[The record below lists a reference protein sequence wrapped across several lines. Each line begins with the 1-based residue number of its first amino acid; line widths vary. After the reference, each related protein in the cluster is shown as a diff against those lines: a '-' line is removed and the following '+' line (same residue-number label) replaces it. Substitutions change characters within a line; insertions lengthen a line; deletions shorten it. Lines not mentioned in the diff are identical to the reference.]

1 MRVLEINKY
10 HYLKGGVDTVF
21 FNTIRLLKEM
31 GNDVCTFCTD
41 NPKNT
46 ESAFARYFTHA
57 PELRDLST
65 VEKIKNIGTFFWNK
79 DSERKIELLINQE
92 KPDIAHLHN
101 IFNGISMSILPV
113 LRRHNIPV
121 VITMHDTR
129 FVCPSSL
136 FNTRGNKCK
145 NCLKFGGLPCGLFK
159 CYQNNFINS
168 MMCAFEMLQKEKL
181 FDYNRYIDRYIF
193 VSKRFQDFH
202 AARHSYFK
210 DKGTILHN
218 FMPGMDEISPCHTH
232 DNYMLFYGRITAE
245 KGIAALISAMRD
257 LPDIKLKV
265 VGDGPL
271 RESLE
276 QQAPANVEFLG
287 FKKGDA
293 LFEQVRHASFVIVPS
308 ECEDNNPLTIIEAYS
323 HGKPVIGS
331 ITGGIPEIV
340 TPDTGFLFEMG
351 NVEQLKRCI
360 MKANVINAE
369 TYRQMSIA
377 SRKFALSNFS
387 PEIHYKKLMGIFN
400 ETIASHEDI

>member
-1 MRVLEINKY
+1 
-10 HYLKGGVDTVF
+10 
-21 FNTIRLLKEM
+21 
-31 GNDVCTFCTD
+31 
-41 NPKNT
+41 
-46 ESAFARYFTHA
+46 
-57 PELRDLST
+57 
-65 VEKIKNIGTFFWNK
+65 
-79 DSERKIELLINQE
+79 
-92 KPDIAHLHN
+92 
-101 IFNGISMSILPV
+101 
-113 LRRHNIPV
+113 
-121 VITMHDTR
+121 
-129 FVCPSSL
+129 
-136 FNTRGNKCK
+136 
-145 NCLKFGGLPCGLFK
+145 
-159 CYQNNFINS
+159 
-168 MMCAFEMLQKEKL
+168 
-181 FDYNRYIDRYIF
+181 
-193 VSKRFQDFH
+193 
-202 AARHSYFK
+202 
-210 DKGTILHN
+210 
-218 FMPGMDEISPCHTH
+218 
-232 DNYMLFYGRITAE
+232 MLFYGRITAE

-271 RESLE
+271 REPLE